1 MLEAGFED
9 CGGISLRCRLCR
21 MFVSSV
27 CVGVA
32 GISFEGERRRAEG
45 GARAVACGDR
55 ARRGGGAYN
64 SSYHGDL
71 SGKQNRAESG
81 AEKLYERCRIAQTAM
96 QRGSIAAQYCGG
108 FGGFYGCCS
117 SVSSRV
123 AAMSA
128 CSVSAGQATE

>member
-9 CGGISLRCRLCR
+9 CGGISLCCRLCR

-45 GARAVACGDR
+45 ARAVACGDR

-64 SSYHGDL
+64 SSCRGDL

-96 QRGSIAAQYCGG
+96 RRGSIAADLAG
-108 FGGFYGCCS
+108 FTAVVRRYRRG
-117 SVSSRV
+117 
-123 AAMSA
+123 
-128 CSVSAGQATE
+128 